1 MTTQTIKNSK
11 YNKRMNKKV
20 FSLII
25 LGLLLSQMAS
35 AQKDFKD
42 AYILLTK
49 NDTLFGKIVNANY
62 STNAV
67 YCDFQKENS
76 AVVKRYF
83 PNKIYGYRFLEGKY
97 YVSKEIETKDNET
110 IILFLEYL
118 INGELDV
125 YFYQENG
132 TINHYLVAKDEMPL
146 KELHYSTSLVTIDG
160 KLFEKESRPYV
171 GVLGRLTREYPELRE
186 KIVKIKTPSHEK
198 LIKFGRD
205 YHQLVC
211 NNNECVIYEKKIPYR
226 IFIEFIGGYKIR
238 SLDNGN
244 YINPSVP
251 FFGFKG
257 YINNPQ
263 FSENSYFGVGF
274 IYEGKANIIVRLE
287 DYIYTQTS
295 ERSSYH
301 IYKVPITYG
310 YMSPKKGL
318 SPIFFGGMNFRPYH
332 GYLPTLSF
340 IPGLKLEAK
349 KYIVKLNV
357 EFEFISLVFMPV
369 AYYATN
375 ISFGLLYKLPYKK
388 TK

>member
-1 MTTQTIKNSK
+1 
-11 YNKRMNKKV
+11 MNKKV

-25 LGLLLSQMAS
+25 LGLLISQMLS

-49 NDTLFGKIVNANY
+49 KDTLFGKIKNANY
-62 STNAV
+62 SLNAM

-76 AVVKRYF
+76 SVVKRYF
-83 PNKIYGYRFLEGKY
+83 PDKIYGYRFLEGKY
-97 YVSKEIETKDNET
+97 YVSKEIETEDDET
-110 IILFLEYL
+110 VTLFLEYL

-125 YFYQENG
+125 YFYQESG
-132 TINHYLVAKDEMPL
+132 TINHYLVSKDEMPL

-171 GVLGRLTREYPELRE
+171 GVLGRLTKEYPELRE
-186 KIVKIKTPSHEK
+186 EIVKIKTPSHEK

-226 IFIEFIGGYKIR
+226 IVLEIVGGYK
-238 SLDNGN
+238 LYYN
-244 YINPSVP
+244 YDGPIQPY
-251 FFGFKG
+251 FGLKG

-263 FSENSYFGVGF
+263 FSENSYFGLGL
-274 IYEGKANIIVRLE
+274 IYEGSTNQFINSE
-287 DYIYTQTS
+287 DFTSTVTS
-295 ERSSYH
+295 ENISYQ
-301 IYKVPITYG
+301 IIKIPITYG
-310 YMSPKKGL
+310 YMTSREGL
-318 SPIFFGGMNFRPYH
+318 SPIFFGGINFRPRFKS
-332 GYLPTLSF
+332 LPTLSF
-340 IPGLKLEAK
+340 IPGLKFATK
-349 KYIVKLNV
+349 KLAFKLNV
-357 EFEFISLVFMPV
+357 EFEFLNAAFIPV
-369 AYYATN
+369 GYYSTN